1 MRHEHFDPITVE
13 TAQPGRLDNITN
25 TEQIAERLAEQWPAT
40 HRGAAYK
47 KAVRICLAHLR
58 GEKDASA
65 VRKAFI
71 GAAKEADI
79 FVDDGSP
86 S

>member
-1 MRHEHFDPITVE
+1 MRYEHFDPITVE

-25 TEQIAERLAEQWPAT
+25 TEQIAEQLAEQWPTA

-47 KAVRICLAHLR
+47 KAVRVCLAHLR
-58 GEKDASA
+58 GKDASA

-79 FVDDGSP
+79 FADDGSSP
-86 S
+86 